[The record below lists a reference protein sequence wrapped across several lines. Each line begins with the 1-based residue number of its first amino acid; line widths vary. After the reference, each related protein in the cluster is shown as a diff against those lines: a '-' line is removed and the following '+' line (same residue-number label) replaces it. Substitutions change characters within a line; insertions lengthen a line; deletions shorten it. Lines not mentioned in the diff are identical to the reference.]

1 MSNTLS
7 DNNIKERRQRQQQQ
21 QKIQTVSQASS
32 IISGQVFDKR
42 RSEIYEYLKL
52 FGYKPDRTI
61 IQVHITGFFRKKG
74 QVGQKEKERHTAAV
88 KRYGGT
94 SFVIVGRT
102 HDPSITEIVAKT
114 KKKNP
119 LDTSPGYVGY
129 LWKNKDPQK
138 RDPHEIIPLDFTPI
152 HLPYPSDW
160 KNMFATKGFMLA
172 LHVPASFA
180 KDKNRLTRA
189 LYHISKKSGVV
200 DVKKEWTFL
209 NEIRQFGIDN
219 NNNNMQQ
226 ITRTT
231 ATAGTSSTP
240 RQNYLRNG
248 SNSSDYAFNH
258 NKAKNADK
266 EEEEQEDPVKII
278 KRRLAKG
285 EISKEEYEELRNAIA
300 S

>member
-1 MSNTLS
+1 MATIT
-7 DNNIKERRQRQQQQ
+7 DNDPKNRRRPLQN
-21 QKIQTVSQASS
+21 KVQAIPKAES
-32 IISGQVFDKR
+32 IISNQVYDNR
-42 RSEIYEYLKL
+42 RNEIHEYLRL
-52 FGYKPDRTI
+52 FGYKPDKTI

-74 QVGQKEKERHTAAV
+74 QQPSQKEKERHIAAV

-102 HDPSITEIVAKT
+102 HDPSIIENVVKP

-138 RDPHEIIPLDFTPI
+138 RAPHDVLPLDFTPI
-152 HLPYPSDW
+152 HLPYPTDW
-160 KNMFATKGFMLA
+160 KNIFATKGFMVA

-189 LYHISKKSGVV
+189 LYRLGKSGVV
-200 DVKKEWTFL
+200 DVKNEWTFL
-209 NEIRQFGIDN
+209 NDIRQFGFN
-219 NNNNMQQ
+219 KMQQ
-226 ITRTT
+226 QTVSVTT
-231 ATAGTSSTP
+231 KTDT
-240 RQNYLRNG
+240 
-248 SNSSDYAFNH
+248 SNSNMNYDDSN
-258 NKAKNADK
+258 NEGKKVV
-266 EEEEQEDPVKII
+266 EEEEDPVRII

-285 EISKEEYEELRNAIA
+285 EISKEEYEELRRSIE

>member
-1 MSNTLS
+1 MSTIT
-7 DNNIKERRQRQQQQ
+7 DNNPKNRRRQQQQ
-21 QKIQTVSQASS
+21 KVQAIPKAES
-32 IISGQVFDKR
+32 IIPNQVSANR
-42 RSEIYEYLKL
+42 RNEIHEYLKL
-52 FGYKPDRTI
+52 FGYKPDKTI

-74 QVGQKEKERHTAAV
+74 QQPSQKEKERHAAAV

-102 HDPSITEIVAKT
+102 HDPSIIENVAKP

-138 RDPHEIIPLDFTPI
+138 RAPHDVLPLDFTPI
-152 HLPYPSDW
+152 HLPYPTDW
-160 KNMFATKGFMLA
+160 KNIFATKGFMLA

-189 LYHISKKSGVV
+189 LYRLGKSGIVN
-200 DVKKEWTFL
+200 VKNEWTFL
-209 NEIRQFGIDN
+209 NDISQFGF
-219 NNNNMQQ
+219 NNMQQ
-226 ITRTT
+226 QQTVSITKTDK
-231 ATAGTSSTP
+231 
-240 RQNYLRNG
+240 
-248 SNSSDYAFNH
+248 SNSNMNYDDN
-258 NKAKNADK
+258 NEGKKVVDNEK
-266 EEEEQEDPVKII
+266 DPVRII

-285 EISKEEYEELRNAIA
+285 EISKGEYEELRKAIE

>member
-1 MSNTLS
+1 MQTIVYHLMVASTNITTNTP
-7 DNNIKERRQRQQQQ
+7 DNNPKNRRRPQQ
-21 QKIQTVSQASS
+21 QKAQTIPKAENIISS
-32 IISGQVFDKR
+32 IQVSDNR
-42 RSEIYEYLKL
+42 RNEIHEYLKL
-52 FGYKPDRTI
+52 FGYKPDKTI

-74 QVGQKEKERHTAAV
+74 QQQNNQKDKERHAATV

-102 HDPSITEIVAKT
+102 HDPAIIETVVKP

-119 LDTSPGYVGY
+119 LDTSPGYIGY

-138 RDPHEIIPLDFTPI
+138 RAPHEVIPLDFTPL
-152 HLPYPSDW
+152 HLPYPTDW

-189 LYHISKKSGVV
+189 LYRIGKNGNVV
-200 DVKKEWTFL
+200 DVKKEWTFINDL
-209 NEIRQFGIDN
+209 RQFGIN
-219 NNNNMQQ
+219 NVQQ
-226 ITRTT
+226 HQTVSTTITKTDK
-231 ATAGTSSTP
+231 
-240 RQNYLRNG
+240 
-248 SNSSDYAFNH
+248 NSSNMNY
-258 NKAKNADK
+258 NANNEGKKVVDSK
-266 EEEEQEDPVKII
+266 EDSVRII

-285 EISKEEYEELRNAIA
+285 EISKEEYEELRKAIE

>member
-1 MSNTLS
+1 MVASTNTTTNTP
-7 DNNIKERRQRQQQQ
+7 DNNPKNRRRLQQ
-21 QKIQTVSQASS
+21 QKAQTIPKAEN
-32 IISGQVFDKR
+32 IISSSQVSDNR
-42 RSEIYEYLKL
+42 RNEIHEYLKL
-52 FGYKPDRTI
+52 FGYKPDKTI

-74 QVGQKEKERHTAAV
+74 QQQNNQKDKERRAATV

-102 HDPSITEIVAKT
+102 HDPSIIETVVKP

-119 LDTSPGYVGY
+119 LDTSPGYIGY

-138 RDPHEIIPLDFTPI
+138 RAPHEVIPLDFTPL
-152 HLPYPSDW
+152 HLPYPTDW

-189 LYHISKKSGVV
+189 LYRIGKNGNVV
-200 DVKKEWTFL
+200 DVKKEWTFINDL
-209 NEIRQFGIDN
+209 RQFGIN
-219 NNNNMQQ
+219 NVQQ
-226 ITRTT
+226 HQTVSTTITKTDK
-231 ATAGTSSTP
+231 
-240 RQNYLRNG
+240 
-248 SNSSDYAFNH
+248 NSSNMNY
-258 NKAKNADK
+258 NANNEGKKVVDSK
-266 EEEEQEDPVKII
+266 EDSVRII

-285 EISKEEYEELRNAIA
+285 EISKEEYEELRKAIE

>member
-1 MSNTLS
+1 MQTIVYHLMVASTNTTTNTP
-7 DNNIKERRQRQQQQ
+7 DNNPKNRRRPQQ
-21 QKIQTVSQASS
+21 QKAQTIPKAENIISS
-32 IISGQVFDKR
+32 IQVSDNR
-42 RSEIYEYLKL
+42 RNEIHEYLKL
-52 FGYKPDRTI
+52 FGYKPDKTI

-74 QVGQKEKERHTAAV
+74 QQQNNQKDKERHAATV

-102 HDPSITEIVAKT
+102 HDPSIIETVVKP

-119 LDTSPGYVGY
+119 LDTSPGYIGY

-138 RDPHEIIPLDFTPI
+138 RAPHEVIPLDFTPL
-152 HLPYPSDW
+152 HLPYPTDW

-189 LYHISKKSGVV
+189 LYRIGKNGNVV
-200 DVKKEWTFL
+200 DVKKEWTFINDL
-209 NEIRQFGIDN
+209 RQFGIN
-219 NNNNMQQ
+219 NVQQ
-226 ITRTT
+226 HQTVSTTITKTDK
-231 ATAGTSSTP
+231 
-240 RQNYLRNG
+240 
-248 SNSSDYAFNH
+248 NSSNMNY
-258 NKAKNADK
+258 NANNEGKKVVDSK
-266 EEEEQEDPVKII
+266 EDSVRII

-285 EISKEEYEELRNAIA
+285 EISKEEYEELRKAIE

>member
-1 MSNTLS
+1 MQTIVYHLMVASTNTTTNTP
-7 DNNIKERRQRQQQQ
+7 DNNPKNRRRPQQ
-21 QKIQTVSQASS
+21 QKAQTIPKAEN
-32 IISGQVFDKR
+32 IISSSQVSDNR
-42 RSEIYEYLKL
+42 RNEIHEYLKL
-52 FGYKPDRTI
+52 FGYKPDKTI

-74 QVGQKEKERHTAAV
+74 QQQNNQKDKERHAATV

-102 HDPSITEIVAKT
+102 HDPSIIETVVKP

-119 LDTSPGYVGY
+119 LDTSPGYIGY

-138 RDPHEIIPLDFTPI
+138 RAPHEVIPLDFTPL
-152 HLPYPSDW
+152 HLPYPTDW

-189 LYHISKKSGVV
+189 LYRIGKNGNVV
-200 DVKKEWTFL
+200 DVKKEWTFINDL
-209 NEIRQFGIDN
+209 RQFGIN
-219 NNNNMQQ
+219 NVQQ
-226 ITRTT
+226 HQTVSTTITKTDK
-231 ATAGTSSTP
+231 
-240 RQNYLRNG
+240 
-248 SNSSDYAFNH
+248 NSSNMNY
-258 NKAKNADK
+258 NANNEGKKVVDSK
-266 EEEEQEDPVKII
+266 EDSVRII

-285 EISKEEYEELRNAIA
+285 EISKEEYEELRKAIE